1 MTNIVT
7 SSNYKKLYLTRETA
21 QFNIDPAVRMA
32 ILNSRSFRAAGVSFN
47 QRAAYRY
54 YFGSMFMP
62 LHDQDNYFYLMDLV
76 GTEMDH
82 HQSYGPTIF
91 GWEGAN
97 IPILKTGYLDS
108 YDYAYLGDQYTR
120 AHSPGAK
127 SFMPGLGTNVYAA
140 GSLLAAFRGKAGIH
154 STKQTRSGYAEDF
167 WKRAVATGFASEQG
181 QKEFISAEKVLKSP
195 LYVRYPGMETEFSV
209 GTQTKS
215 YFTTA
220 YPFSKQPPDF
230 AYDGK
235 AYMSV
240 SKTFKATPA
249 VRKLRA
255 EMLARSAFAISSD
268 SVQRVY
274 SLLQDI
280 GIQSEMDLFRSRPEI
295 NGTQGLAGL
304 RHKRLPPLSGES
316 QLLLNGIS
324 NPH

>member
-1 MTNIVT
+1 
-7 SSNYKKLYLTRETA
+7 
-21 QFNIDPAVRMA
+21 
-32 ILNSRSFRAAGVSFN
+32 
-47 QRAAYRY
+47 
-54 YFGSMFMP
+54 MP
-62 LHDQDNYFYLMDLV
+62 LHDQDNYFYLLDLV
-76 GTEMDH
+76 SKKVDYSPGYEENYGT
-82 HQSYGPTIF
+82 TIF
-91 GWEGAN
+91 GWQGTA
-97 IPILKTGYLDS
+97 IPILKTGS
-108 YDYAYLGDQYTR
+108 VEQYTKVYRGDDYIR
-120 AHSPGAK
+120 AHSPGTK

-140 GSLLAAFRGKAGIH
+140 GAVLADFLGKDGVY
-154 STKQTRSGYAEDF
+154 STKGARSVDAEAF
-167 WKRAVATGFASEQG
+167 WKRAVETGFAAEQG
-181 QKEFISAEKVLKSP
+181 QQEFISTEKILKSP

-209 GTQTKS
+209 GSQTKA
-215 YFTTA
+215 YFTAA

-235 AYMSV
+235 TYISV
-240 SKTFKATPA
+240 SKTFKSTPA

-255 EMLARSAFAISSD
+255 EMLARSVFAISSD

-324 NPH
+324 NPY